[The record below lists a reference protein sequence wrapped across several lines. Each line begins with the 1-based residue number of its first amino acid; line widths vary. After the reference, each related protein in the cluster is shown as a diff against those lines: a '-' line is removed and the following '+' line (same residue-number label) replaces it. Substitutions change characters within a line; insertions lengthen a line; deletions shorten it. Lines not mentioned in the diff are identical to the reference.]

1 MDDSI
6 YLYKEQC
13 SFKMKAY
20 EMFVI
25 IKTQFN
31 RRIVVFALKRHRV
44 HVYEF
49 VPNDKIHRNDD
60 YVEGVPVPGNE
71 NHCNISFLILLHS
84 KPCNPLMIIVTSF

>member
-1 MDDSI
+1 MRPKIQLWAIRYAQTNQLS
-6 YLYKEQC
+6 L
-13 SFKMKAY
+13 ARRR
-20 EMFVI
+20 
-25 IKTQFN
+25 TN
-31 RRIVVFALKRHRV
+31 GRIVVFASERHRV

>member
-1 MDDSI
+1 MD
-6 YLYKEQC
+6 KEQC
-13 SFKMKAY
+13 SFKVKAY

-25 IKTQFN
+25 IYMLFKG
-31 RRIVVFALKRHRV
+31 RIVVFALKRHRV
-44 HVYEF
+44 HVYKF

-84 KPCNPLMIIVTSF
+84 KPCNPLKIIFTSF

>member
-1 MDDSI
+1 MSSNE
-6 YLYKEQC
+6 LSLTLLTK
-13 SFKMKAY
+13 SHLLPPNFKADLGSKSH
-20 EMFVI
+20 
-25 IKTQFN
+25 
-31 RRIVVFALKRHRV
+31 VFALKRHRV